1 MSKRVLDILL
11 KKNKYAVY
19 HRKIVKIIN
28 KLKKKLK
35 KTQILLLIL

>member
-19 HRKIVKIIN
+19 RNKIVKNIN
-28 KLKKKLK
+28 KLKKNSK
-35 KTQILLLIL
+35 KTQILLLII